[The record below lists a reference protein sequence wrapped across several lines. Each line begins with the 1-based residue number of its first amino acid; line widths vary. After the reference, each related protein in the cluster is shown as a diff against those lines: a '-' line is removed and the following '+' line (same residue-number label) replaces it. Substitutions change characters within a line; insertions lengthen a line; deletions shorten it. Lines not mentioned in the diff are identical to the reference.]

1 MIPAVDEPAEIH
13 VTEGM
18 GLDDR
23 DGLIIEGLD
32 LGLGNIKREYEMVGR
47 DSRSRMRRTGIDR

>member
-1 MIPAVDEPAEIH
+1 

-18 GLDDR
+18 RLDDR

-47 DSRSRMRRTGIDR
+47 DSRSRMGRTGIDR